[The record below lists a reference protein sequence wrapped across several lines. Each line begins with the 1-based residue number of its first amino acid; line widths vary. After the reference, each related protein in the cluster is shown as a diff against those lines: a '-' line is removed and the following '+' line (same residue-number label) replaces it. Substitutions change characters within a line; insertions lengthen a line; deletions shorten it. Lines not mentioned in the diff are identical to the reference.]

1 MEYRILGRTG
11 LRVSALGLGG
21 SSLGG
26 VFRKV
31 EEAEAIRTVHTAF
44 DLGINIVDVS
54 PFYGLTKA
62 ETVLGK
68 ALKDIP
74 REKYYLATK
83 VGRYGESEFDF
94 SPVRVKASVDESFRR
109 LGVDY
114 VDLIQCHDIE
124 YGSLDQVINETLPAL
139 REVQKQGKARFVGI
153 TGFPLKTYHYVL
165 DRAEVDTI
173 LSYCHYTLADTSFEE
188 LLPYLETKNVGIINA
203 AALGMGLLSKQG
215 TPEWHPA
222 TDEIKATCAKAAA
235 YCRSKGVDIE
245 RLAVQFAVANPRIHT
260 TFVGTADPEEIRED
274 VKAVESPLDGEL
286 LKEVHAILQPVRNNT
301 WRVGRPENN

>member
-1 MEYRILGRTG
+1 MEYRILGKTG
-11 LRVSALGLGG
+11 LKVSALGLGG

-31 EEAEAIRTVHTAF
+31 DEGEAIRAVHTAF
-44 DLGINIVDVS
+44 DLGINVVDVS

-68 ALKDIP
+68 ALKGVRRDSYI
-74 REKYYLATK
+74 LATK
-83 VGRYGESEFDF
+83 VGRYGESDFDF
-94 SPVRVKASVDESFRR
+94 SASRVKASVDESLRR

-124 YGSLDQVINETLPAL
+124 YGSLDQIVIETLPAL

-153 TGFPLKTYHYVL
+153 TGFPLKIYQSVL

-173 LSYCHYTLADTSFEE
+173 LSYCHYTLGDTSFEA
-188 LLPYLETKNVGIINA
+188 LLPYLEKKNLGIINA
-203 AALGMGLLSKQG
+203 AGLGMGLFTKGG

-222 TDEIKATCAKAAA
+222 TAEIKAICAKAAN
-235 YCRSKGVDIE
+235 YCASKGADIE
-245 RLAVQFAVANPRIHT
+245 RLAVQFAVANKRIHT
-260 TFVGTADPEEIRED
+260 TFVGTADPEEVRRN
-274 VKAVESPLDGEL
+274 VKAVESPLDPAL
-286 LKEVHAILQPVRNNT
+286 LKQVQAILQPVRDKT
-301 WRVGRPENN
+301 WRVGWPENN